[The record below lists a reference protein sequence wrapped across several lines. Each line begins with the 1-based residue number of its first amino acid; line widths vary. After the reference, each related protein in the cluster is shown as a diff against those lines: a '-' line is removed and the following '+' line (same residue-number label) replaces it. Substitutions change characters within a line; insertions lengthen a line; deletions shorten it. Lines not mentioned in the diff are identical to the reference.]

1 MHCLDIARKV
11 YASTGNDN
19 NRALFPKVQA
29 AVELYLTT
37 GEQPYMDFILDNKE
51 LIIKQIGRIGWYTAR
66 VEQQFATDEEQES
79 QSFLHRF
86 PQSSDRI

>member
-1 MHCLDIARKV
+1 PGRELSTAAQLAAVSRVLKGFNDTLSVHCLDIARKV
-11 YASTGNDN
+11 YASTGSGN

-37 GEQPYMDFILDNKE
+37 GEQPYMDFILDNQE

-66 VEQQFATDEEQES
+66 V
-79 QSFLHRF
+79 
-86 PQSSDRI
+86 